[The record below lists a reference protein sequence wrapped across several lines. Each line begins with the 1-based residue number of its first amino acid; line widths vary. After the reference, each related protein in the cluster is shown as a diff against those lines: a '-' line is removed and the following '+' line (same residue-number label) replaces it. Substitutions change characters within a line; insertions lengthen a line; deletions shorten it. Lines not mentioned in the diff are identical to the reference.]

1 MEQMDIR
8 RVVVQLE
15 EVHREMERTVDP
27 PSRKVT
33 VAAVIRNP
41 YAGRYVED
49 LEPLYDLGVEVGGY
63 LARKGVDALGVEPS
77 QIQSYGKG
85 AIVGINGELEHAAA
99 VLHPRFGKPVRAAV
113 DKGGRH
119 HPLNQKTGWSGLGA
133 GDAAHQQGQHLELRP
148 HGRCGNHHSRRTPSG
163 RAGGRRGAR
172 GWGAPISTG
181 EQLKTIKQNDFLRQ
195 FNV

>member
-113 DKGGRH
+113 EKGDDIIPSTKQLGGPGSVLVMPLTNKDSIWSFDHMDAAEITIPDAPHPDELVVAMVLADGGR
-119 HPLNQKTGWSGLGA
+119 PL
-133 GDAAHQQGQHLELRP
+133 
-148 HGRCGNHHSRRTPSG
+148 
-163 RAGGRRGAR
+163 AR
-172 GWGAPISTG
+172 VS
-181 EQLKTIKQNDFLRQ
+181 N
-195 FNV
+195 

>member
-113 DKGGRH
+113 EKGDDIIPSTKKLGGPGSVLVMPLTNKDSIWSFDHMDAVEITIPDAPHPDELVIAVVLADGGR
-119 HPLNQKTGWSGLGA
+119 PL
-133 GDAAHQQGQHLELRP
+133 
-148 HGRCGNHHSRRTPSG
+148 
-163 RAGGRRGAR
+163 AR
-172 GWGAPISTG
+172 VSS
-181 EQLKTIKQNDFLRQ
+181 
-195 FNV
+195 

>member
-99 VLHPRFGKPVRAAV
+99 VLHPRLLANPCERPWKRGTTSSPQPKNWVVRA
-113 DKGGRH
+113 
-119 HPLNQKTGWSGLGA
+119 
-133 GDAAHQQGQHLELRP
+133 
-148 HGRCGNHHSRRTPSG
+148 RC
-163 RAGGRRGAR
+163 
-172 GWGAPISTG
+172 W
-181 EQLKTIKQNDFLRQ
+181 
-195 FNV
+195 